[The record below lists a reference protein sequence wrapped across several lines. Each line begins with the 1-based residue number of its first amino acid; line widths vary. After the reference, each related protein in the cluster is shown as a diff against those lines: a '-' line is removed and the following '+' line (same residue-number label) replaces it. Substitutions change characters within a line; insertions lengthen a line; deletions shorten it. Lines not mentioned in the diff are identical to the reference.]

1 MYVHFKCSACG
12 KHIEIDQ
19 KGAGKQVH
27 CPDCSA
33 LNEVPY
39 AREQKTCPHC
49 RYSVLVSYTLNGTE
63 IVCSNCDKPYLIQG
77 SSMASPSPASV
88 KRLTT
93 INHNQHHSESINWVR
108 PVLKPLAWGLIVVGC
123 VLYVVMGNS
132 ESASDSNS
140 WVIWPIILIIMG
152 LVSAITKLILPHSE
166 EPRQQ
171 SGVSNNAQYAPGVN
185 IRSSYISETKST
197 LNDGGNYIA
206 KWGTR
211 IVFLGLAIIV
221 ATIVADSYSPKQ
233 NQHTVQATANSGG
246 SPIAKRE
253 QVSAPAQHDQQSPNA
268 PMPDDQYYDYLK
280 SKYAYESDMAVRVGL
295 MRKYLNAY
303 SQGRHIGEAM
313 ALLEK
318 AESDL
323 ANWNKEQSQGGVLVE
338 CKAQLGSG
346 QTALVQG
353 YIQLFESATPL
364 GDLISVADSQVSEN
378 AKALGEDT
386 YVCAFGKNLRAL
398 LSSQR
403 LIAQANINNGQVVFR
418 GLPAN
423 KVLIVYG
430 SGMAGMNFVGYC
442 DSFMSVGGRT
452 LTIQPDSLTHYCK
465 PDGYDDN
472 LTAKVLLYDWRPV
485 GRE

>member
-1 MYVHFKCSACG
+1 MGGLVRCPKC
-12 KHIEIDQ
+12 Q
-19 KGAGKQVH
+19 
-27 CPDCSA
+27 
-33 LNEVPY
+33 
-39 AREQKTCPHC
+39 
-49 RYSVLVSYTLNGTE
+49 
-63 IVCSNCDKPYLIQG
+63 
-77 SSMASPSPASV
+77 
-88 KRLTT
+88 
-93 INHNQHHSESINWVR
+93 
-108 PVLKPLAWGLIVVGC
+108 VVGNANPIVSQSPQEKPRSQWGC
-123 VLYVVMGNS
+123 ATCVGGIVLYLFLHLTFSSNFRQGVFSIFSG
-132 ESASDSNS
+132 ERRQSA
-140 WVIWPIILIIMG
+140 
-152 LVSAITKLILPHSE
+152 
-166 EPRQQ
+166 
-171 SGVSNNAQYAPGVN
+171 
-185 IRSSYISETKST
+185 ET
-197 LNDGGNYIA
+197 A
-206 KWGTR
+206 
-211 IVFLGLAIIV
+211 
-221 ATIVADSYSPKQ
+221 
-233 NQHTVQATANSGG
+233 ANSGG
-246 SPIAKRE
+246 KPRAKLE
-253 QVSAPAQHDQQSPNA
+253 QKTDSAQYDQQSPNA

-386 YVCAFGKNLRAL
+386 YVCAFGKNLRTL

-430 SGMAGMNFVGYC
+430 SGMAGMNFMGYC
-442 DSFMSVGGRT
+442 DSFMSVGGRS
-452 LTIQPDSLTHYCK
+452 LTIQPNNLTHYCRSSGFV
-465 PDGYDDN
+465 DGD